1 MKRPLKN
8 VFCVSYHSENPVA
21 WGKAY
26 VGRGRV
32 VGEVRILVASDTDVS
47 VSPFAAALEHLVP
60 ATV

>member
-1 MKRPLKN
+1 MARPLKN
-8 VFCVSYHSENPVA
+8 NICVSYHSEHPVA

-32 VGEVRILVASDTDVS
+32 VGDILVASDTDVS
-47 VSPFAAALEHLVP
+47 VLPFAAALEHLVP